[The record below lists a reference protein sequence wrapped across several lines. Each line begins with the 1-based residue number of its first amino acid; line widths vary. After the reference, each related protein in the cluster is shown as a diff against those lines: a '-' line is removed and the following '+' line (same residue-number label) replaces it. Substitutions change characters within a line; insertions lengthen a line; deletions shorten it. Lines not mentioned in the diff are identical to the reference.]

1 MKIHTLVPLFLFAL
15 GGCSAI
21 RPAAMQMPSD
31 LAQSASAIPISGIGG
46 GRHGRFAVGD
56 YRGGFERSEER
67 LALFDLFATNK
78 GHAAFTI
85 EGPEISDYID
95 TRCRMREREIDLG
108 ILEFKPAKMALRCEF
123 LAAGYPFPAR
133 FELQEVSKGLGGA
146 LGRRERR
153 GEIALGGELVQM
165 RSVHRVEGSPLAVA
179 APIGYIFEQRGRPVG
194 AVELNGQARLFL
206 APGTDPGLARTLTI
220 AAVTLAVFWD
230 PANSALD
237 AD

>member
-1 MKIHTLVPLFLFAL
+1 MTKYTLLPLFLLAL

-21 RPAAMQMPSD
+21 RPATMQMPSD
-31 LAQSASAIPISGIGG
+31 LAQTASATPITGIGG

-56 YRGGFERSEER
+56 YHGGFERSEER
-67 LALFDLFATNK
+67 LAFFDMFGANT
-78 GHAAFTI
+78 GHVDFSI
-85 EGPEISDYID
+85 EGPEISDVID
-95 TRCRMREREIDLG
+95 TSCRMREREIDLG
-108 ILEFKPAKMALRCEF
+108 IMEFKPARMALRCEF
-123 LAAGYPFPAR
+123 LADGRPFPAR
-133 FELQEVSKGLGGA
+133 LELQEVSKGLGGA

-153 GEIALGGELVQM
+153 GEIALGGEVVRM

-206 APGTDPGLARTLTI
+206 APGTDPGLARTVTI
-220 AAVTLAVFWD
+220 AAAALAIFWD

-237 AD
+237 PD